1 MQSPGNATT
10 EQGYNTDARP
20 LQFDEL
26 KTANFTRS
34 IRLSEVAEVSISGV
48 PYRAFLLD
56 INQSGN
62 SPLLSLDKLQIF
74 VSPSGNLSGYSGGKL
89 AGLSPVYDL
98 DAHADHWVE
107 LNAKLSSGSGSG
119 DMVVYV
125 PTSSFSGAGADP
137 YVYLF
142 CRFGEQLGCNGG
154 FEEWSTASGPGITS
168 RPTKGASPASISG
181 YVYSDM
187 DWTGDMTSS
196 DYGLG
201 GVTVTLTRRGKF

>member
-1 MQSPGNATT
+1 
-10 EQGYNTDARP
+10 
-20 LQFDEL
+20 
-26 KTANFTRS
+26 S

-56 INQSGN
+56 INQSSK

-74 VSPSGNLSGYSGGKL
+74 MSPSGKLNGYSGGKL

-98 DAHADHWVE
+98 DDHADHWVE
-107 LNAKLSSGSGSG
+107 LNARLSSGSGSG

-142 CRFGEQLGCNGG
+142 CRFGDHLGCNGG
-154 FEEWSTASGPGITS
+154 
-168 RPTKGASPASISG
+168 
-181 YVYSDM
+181 
-187 DWTGDMTSS
+187 
-196 DYGLG
+196 
-201 GVTVTLTRRGKF
+201 